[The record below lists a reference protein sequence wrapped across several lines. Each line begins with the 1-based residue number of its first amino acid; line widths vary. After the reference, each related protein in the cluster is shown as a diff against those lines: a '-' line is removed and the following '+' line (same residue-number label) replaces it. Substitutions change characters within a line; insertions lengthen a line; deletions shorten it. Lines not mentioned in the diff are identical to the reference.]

1 VNVLGTVLVWLGV
14 AVTVGSAVA
23 AVALRPVYPRLHA
36 LTPVTVL
43 AGPLVG
49 VGLILRTGWTLTAA
63 TLLVITVLLAITGP
77 ALGAVTAR
85 LAAERN
91 RAGEPDG

>member
-1 VNVLGTVLVWLGV
+1 VSVAGAVLVWLGV
-14 AVTVGSAVA
+14 AVTVLSAVA
-23 AVALRPVYPRLHA
+23 AVAFPHVIPRLHA

-49 VGLILRTGWTLTAA
+49 VGLALRSGWSPTTLTLLLI
-63 TLLVITVLLAITGP
+63 TLSLAVTGP

-85 LAAERN
+85 LADRDAHN
-91 RAGEPDG
+91 A